1 MIGHAVLFQTGIY
14 NRKKTNKEVIL
25 YTEFSRLIEKSERN
39 DTVNQMNICVL
50 LY

>member
-1 MIGHAVLFQTGIY
+1 MIGHALLFQTGMY
-14 NRKKTNKEVIL
+14 NRKKTSIEVIL